1 MARLRR
7 ASRLVRLDLVPGLG
21 EDLAALPGAHPLPP
35 GDAEPGAV
43 IAAARAAGR
52 AAALAG
58 VGKADAPARR
68 LDRELADLVADAG
81 RAAIH
86 QRAALGPGDAGQLAH
101 VAVEEMERD
110 VEIGRTLVE
119 PHELQH
125 IGRRV
130 LRSGRIAVRHALAID
145 ALEPGEVDRAVAGER
160 GRRPESRE
168 REREDEA
175 APQGFAFC
183 RRASSASTASLYSAD
198 ALRRAGSAIL
208 RRAAGLKDDW
218 LYQPRAPQLSFAQRP
233 PTSSNRMRPPP
244 GTRRSTQA
252 WSGPP
257 VSSR

>member
-1 MARLRR
+1 MRPR
-7 ASRLVRLDLVPGLG
+7 AGLI
-21 EDLAALPGAHPLPP
+21 ASSQISSPTPVAPRYTSAPP
-35 GDAEPGAV
+35 S
-43 IAAARAAGR
+43 
-52 AAALAG
+52 ALA
-58 VGKADAPARR
+58 
-68 LDRELADLVADAG
+68 
-81 RAAIH
+81 I
-86 QRAALGPGDAGQLAH
+86 AGQLAH
-101 VAVEEMERD
+101 VAVEEIERD

-119 PHELQH
+119 PHERQH

-130 LRSGRIAVRHALAID
+130 RRSGRIAVRHALAID
-145 ALEPGEVDRAVAGER
+145 PLELADVDRAVAGER
-160 GRRPESRE
+160 ARRRESRK

-208 RRAAGLKDDW
+208 RRAAVLKDDW